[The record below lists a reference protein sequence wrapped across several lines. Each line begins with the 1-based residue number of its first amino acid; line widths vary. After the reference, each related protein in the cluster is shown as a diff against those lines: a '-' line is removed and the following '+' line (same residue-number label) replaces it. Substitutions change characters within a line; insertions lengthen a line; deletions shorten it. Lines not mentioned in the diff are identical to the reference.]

1 MYDDY
6 SHHPA
11 ELHALLRAVRLMG
24 YRRVICAFQPH
35 TYSRTKALFSDFV
48 RELSAADLAVLTD
61 IYAAR
66 ESNTIGISS
75 KDLADQ
81 IPGSVYCPG
90 LPQLTDYL
98 ASIAQPGD
106 IILTVGAGDI
116 YKAGEK
122 LLKLQ

>member
-1 MYDDY
+1 M
-6 SHHPA
+6 
-11 ELHALLRAVRLMG
+11 
-24 YRRVICAFQPH
+24 
-35 TYSRTKALFSDFV
+35 
-48 RELSAADLAVLTD
+48 LTD

-66 ESNTIGISS
+66 ESNTVGVSS

-90 LPQLTDYL
+90 LPQLTDFL

-106 IILTVGAGDI
+106 IILTVGAGDV

-122 LLKLQ
+122 LLNLQ